1 MKTIIQ
7 SRKTRGLYIQ
17 APLCRSSG
25 ELFFLFFLMCFSLP
39 ESNSFPGPRQLHI
52 NWPRRRCQ
60 GYSTQVLWRCH
71 RQLNIDLEVHS
82 YSLCLPVSLF
92 LLHVIFPFFFPFISA
107 YLPSLC
113 MGDCLFVALS
123 LSQTHTHTHSLSP
136 FIDSTYFSRHCPH
149 PPDVFPLSLALS
161 HHVFIY
167 LFLSLLVILSLPTPP
182 ALSEAYKGGALSHS

>member
-82 YSLCLPVSLF
+82 YSLSACFSLSPSCY
-92 LLHVIFPFFFPFISA
+92 FPFLFSP
-107 YLPSLC
+107 LSLHTSPVFAWVIV
-113 MGDCLFVALS
+113 CLFLS
-123 LSQTHTHTHSLSP
+123 LSQTHSLSP
-136 FIDSTYFSRHCPH
+136 FINSTYFSRHCPH

-167 LFLSLLVILSLPTPP
+167 LFLSLLVILSLPTTPT
-182 ALSEAYKGGALSHS
+182 LSEAYKGGALSHS